1 MSQNLPE
8 TSYDLTKK
16 SKLKNFYDKYKILIW
31 SIILILIISILTI
44 SFYFKNQE
52 DKKITLSNNYM
63 KAKIYLNNGDSNK
76 AKNILEQLIFANDS
90 TYSTLSLFLIL
101 DENLILEKQELSNL
115 FNHILENNKFDKEL
129 KNLIIFKKT
138 LFQSNFVNE
147 TELLNSAKPLIN
159 TETLWKPHTLLLLG
173 DYFVS
178 KKEYSK
184 AKDFYTQ
191 ILLLK
196 NIHKEFFN
204 HAQSQLA
211 IINNE

>member
-16 SKLKNFYDKYKILIW
+16 SKLKIFYDKYKILIW
-31 SIILILIISILTI
+31 SIILILIISIITI

-178 KKEYSK
+178 RKEYIK
-184 AKDFYTQ
+184 AKEFYMQ
-191 ILLLK
+191 ILSLK
-196 NIHKEFFN
+196 NINRELYDQAK
-204 HAQSQLA
+204 SRLVL
-211 IINNE
+211 IIND

>member
-31 SIILILIISILTI
+31 SIILILIISIITI

-196 NIHKEFFN
+196 NIHKEFFDY
-204 HAQSQLA
+204 AQSQLT